1 MSLTQLSKRI
11 LGWLGRPL
19 RSEHSAEAKLRG
31 PVAHVIILD
40 GTMSTLEPGRETHAG
55 QLYRLCR
62 EMGAQVSVFYEAGIQ
77 WHSWRTTPDVMIGRG
92 INRQIRRAYGY
103 LASRY
108 RPGDRIYLMGY
119 SRGAYAVRSLAGV
132 IDEVGLLTAE
142 HATVRNIRTAYRHYQ
157 CGSPAVQGR
166 VEISAEDGATRDV
179 SVDATDGA
187 PIGQGGAAAAFAARY
202 CHKDVEIEMVGVWDT
217 VKALGLRL
225 PLLWRWAE
233 RRHGFHNHQLGRHV
247 KHGYHALA
255 LDETRQVFAPVLWEC
270 PHGHDGKVE
279 QVWFRGSH
287 GDVGG
292 QLGGFEEARPLAN
305 VSLIWMLERAE
316 DCGLPLPRDWRM
328 RFAVDPGAPSV
339 GTWRG
344 WGKIFLLRG
353 KRRVGLDN
361 SERLH
366 SSVGANT
373 SSKKL
378 ADWQSALSR
387 P

>member
-1 MSLTQLSKRI
+1 MPLKRLHERI
-11 LGWLGRPL
+11 LGWLGRGL
-19 RSEHSAEAKLRG
+19 SRDHSKAVARRG
-31 PVAHVIILD
+31 PLTHVIILD
-40 GTMSTLEPGRETHAG
+40 GTMSTLEPGQETNAG
-55 QLYRLCR
+55 LTFRLLQ
-62 EMGAQVSVFYEAGIQ
+62 EMGAEISVYYEAGVQ
-77 WHSWRTTPDVMIGRG
+77 WPGWGKTLDVMMGRG

-108 RPGDRIYLMGY
+108 RPGDRIVLMGY
-119 SRGAYAVRSLAGV
+119 SRGAFAVRSLAGA
-132 IDEVGLLTAE
+132 IDRVGLLRAPC
-142 HATVRNIRTAYRHYQ
+142 ATERNIRTLYRHYERTPD
-157 CGSPAVQGR
+157 S
-166 VEISAEDGATRDV
+166 E
-179 SVDATDGA
+179 
-187 PIGQGGAAAAFAARY
+187 AARVFARNF
-202 CHKDVEIEMVGVWDT
+202 CHADVKIEMVGVWDT

-366 SSVGANT
+366 SSVGANS